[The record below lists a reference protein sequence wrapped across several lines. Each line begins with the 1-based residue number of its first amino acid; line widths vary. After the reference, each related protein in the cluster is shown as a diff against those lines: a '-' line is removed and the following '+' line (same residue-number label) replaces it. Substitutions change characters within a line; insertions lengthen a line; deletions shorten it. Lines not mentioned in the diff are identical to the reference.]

1 MWTLVG
7 VRWRTHV
14 WGSPGKGVGGLGYP
28 PPSVQREPF
37 PLPLSSLVGFAPV
50 SLLVPFSL
58 PCLSLP
64 FPRLFSRPD
73 GVVGAAPLGGWGGL
87 GAGARMGEGGRGGGG
102 SRSRAGRRA
111 SALTQ
116 PRSLEY

>member
-37 PLPLSSLVGFAPV
+37 SLPLSSLVGFAPV

-64 FPRLFSRPD
+64 FPRLFFPP
-73 GVVGAAPLGGWGGL
+73 GWGGWGCSAGGL
-87 GAGARMGEGGRGGGG
+87 GGIGGRCANGRGREGGGG
-102 SRSRAGRRA
+102 FAVSRGATRLGPNST
-111 SALTQ
+111 ALT
-116 PRSLEY
+116 

>member
-7 VRWRTHV
+7 FRWRTHV

-37 PLPLSSLVGFAPV
+37 SLPLSSLVGFAPV

-87 GAGARMGEGGRGGGG
+87 GAGARMGEGGRGGGFAV
-102 SRSRAGRRA
+102 SRGATRLGPNST
-111 SALTQ
+111 ALT
-116 PRSLEY
+116 